1 MTTIIHSVR
10 LLVAASV
17 LLTTLIAR
25 GATPP
30 TVLLLDNFNANTP
43 NTFDLN
49 VDLARQ
55 TGTLAPLPYT
65 MAFGPGHYAHQLQ
78 NANAQNQL
86 LLADFPN
93 STVSPNFNFNGPTSA
108 GGLMISFDVDP
119 MPLVY
124 GATPDNWGCINIGM
138 AEADRMV
145 NVNGGQAHL
154 GILFRAAGTIQA
166 FNGGAVVSPSPEPV
180 YTTSP
185 QGTLNHIDLVITDRD
200 GNPFDGVGDTIVE
213 VYADRKPL
221 PVWSY
226 TKAGGF
232 ANNYINFQ
240 GSYRAHFDN
249 ISVSQLPANRTPEIV
264 NHSFEADNFTVFP
277 GYVNGNGPIT
287 GWKSAGGA
295 GVNPGTFGGPFT
307 DNGAFPDGSKAA
319 FIQEDSALSQ
329 VISGFQIGATYQV
342 RYFENARNCC
352 NGTSPF
358 AEVRIGSTTIVAAH
372 AVPPVGGSNPYHSV
386 LSDPFLATA
395 TSMELSFIKS
405 NPQGG
410 DTTLVIDNVIMVLPN
425 TPPSITVQPQSQ
437 EIPLGDSVTFTVGAI
452 GSAPLSYQWY
462 FEGNAIPGATG
473 SSFTFVV
480 DFPDVGGRY
489 YVIARNSAGSAQS
502 ADAVLTVRAAVPGL
516 FNTGVDDNKV
526 ALADGAIDPHYQ
538 LVVNADN
545 SFSLDAI
552 VQDSTAFPIVTGPW
566 VANNASGKWI
576 GPRFDTSGAAG
587 LAQGGGVYVYQTT
600 FDLSSVDKDSAV
612 ITGSWGVDNEGLAI
626 RVNGQP
632 TGIVNNNGFTT
643 LTPFT
648 INRNNTTFVAGVNTL
663 EFEVRNVDTVAGYT
677 GLRVANL
684 RGIAALPG
692 TPPAITTQPATQI
705 AGTGETITFNSAA
718 SGSSPL
724 AYQWFHNGAAI
735 AGATQPN
742 YTITGV
748 ARTHAGNYRVTVTNP
763 YGSATS
769 DTVSLTVFDSIP
781 TAFNTG
787 VDDSKAAL
795 ADGQI
800 DPHYRIVVNAD
811 SASADAIL
819 EDSLAFPIVAGPWVA
834 NNAGSKWVG
843 PRLDTTG
850 AAGGAGSAGDYV
862 YRTTVDVTGYDPASV
877 TIDGL
882 WATDNEGLD
891 ILINGVSTGQKN
903 VVQFVGYTPFTISQ
917 NIQHGL
923 NVVEFKLNN
932 SAVGWTGLRVD
943 RFRALGNAL
952 PPNTAPF
959 IATQPQSVTALP
971 GDTVTLKVQ
980 ANGSAPLSYQWFF
993 GLDPLPNENG
1003 PTLNV
1008 FIEFPDQYGA
1018 YTVRISNAAGTITS
1032 QPAFI
1037 RGPNSPPSF
1046 TKGPNITVAE
1056 DSGPHA
1062 FAGWATAISPGAPE
1076 EADQAL
1082 TFQVTSDN
1090 PSLFITGPSIDPTGT
1105 LRFNPRADAY
1115 GIANVTATLS
1125 DDQGASSAPATFTIT
1140 VTPVNDC
1147 PRASTLVLTTTED
1160 PAALLDIPIS
1170 DPDGDPLGFAVTDPG
1185 HGTFFSLG
1193 SYPNFTLAYYPAPN
1207 FCGLDSFTVMASD
1220 GPCEI
1225 SMTFTVQIA
1234 CQNDPPNPAIRID
1247 PVVEL
1252 PGGLDQFV
1260 ISLNNSNAAVV
1271 LNGLASSD
1279 PDGDTL
1285 SFDWFL
1291 DGAATPFVSGA
1302 VAFAELEVGLHQI
1315 TLLVNDGH
1323 GGTASATIDVAVV
1336 TAGEAVEMLVAQI
1349 ENATIN
1355 RPTKRPL
1362 IATLKSAAAAF
1373 DRGQPQTGANILR
1386 AFENKVRAQIQ
1397 KSDPALAGRLLRIA
1411 EGLIDAVAREE

>member
-10 LLVAASV
+10 LLAFFSV
-17 LLTTLIAR
+17 LLTTLVVRA
-25 GATPP
+25 ATPP
-30 TVLLLDNFNANTP
+30 TVLVLDNFNANTP

-49 VDLARQ
+49 IDLARQ

-78 NANAQNQL
+78 NVNAQNQL

-93 STVSPNFNFNGPTSA
+93 STVSPNFNFNGPNSA

-213 VYADRKPL
+213 IYADRKPL
-221 PVWSY
+221 PVWTY

-287 GWKSAGGA
+287 GWNSAGGA

-352 NGTSPF
+352 SGTSPF
-358 AEVRIGSTTIVAAH
+358 VEVRMGGTTIVAAH
-372 AVPPVGGSNPYHSV
+372 AAPPVGGSNPYRSV
-386 LSDPFLATA
+386 LSDPFIATA
-395 TSMELSFIKS
+395 TSMELAFIKS

-410 DTTLVIDNVIMVLPN
+410 DTTLLIDNVIMVLPN

-437 EIPLGDSVTFTVGAI
+437 EIPLGDSVTFSVGAI

-473 SSFTFVV
+473 SSYTFVV

-489 YVIARNSAGSAQS
+489 HVVVRNSAGSAQS

-538 LVVNADN
+538 LIVNADN
-545 SFSLDAI
+545 AFSLDAI

-587 LAQGGGVYVYQTT
+587 LAQGGGVYVYQTS
-600 FDLSSVDKDSAV
+600 FDLTGVDKDSAV

-632 TGIVNNNGFTT
+632 TGIVNNNGFAS

-648 INRNNTTFVAGVNTL
+648 INRNNATFVNGVNTL

-692 TPPAITTQPATQI
+692 TPPAMTTQPASQI
-705 AGTGETITFNSAA
+705 AGTGETITFSSAA

-724 AYQWFHNGAAI
+724 AYQWFHDGLAI

-742 YTITGV
+742 YTITSV
-748 ARTHAGNYRVTVTNP
+748 ARTDAGSYRVTVTNP

-769 DTVSLTVFDSIP
+769 DTVTLTVFDSIP
-781 TAFNTG
+781 GAFNTG

-811 SASADAIL
+811 SASADAIV
-819 EDSLAFPIVAGPWVA
+819 EDSTLFPIVAGPWVA

-843 PRLDTTG
+843 PRLDTAG
-850 AAGGAGSAGDYV
+850 AAGGAGVAGDYV
-862 YRTTVDVTGYDPASV
+862 YRTIVDVTGYDPASV
-877 TIDGL
+877 TITGL

-891 ILINGVSTGQKN
+891 ILINGASTGQKN
-903 VVQFVGYTPFTISQ
+903 TVQFVGYTPFTISQ

-943 RFRALGNAL
+943 RMRALGNAL

-959 IATQPQSVTALP
+959 IVTQPQSVVALP
-971 GDTVTLKVQ
+971 GETATLKVQ

-993 GLDPLPNENG
+993 GLDPLPNANG
-1003 PTLNV
+1003 PILNV

-1018 YTVRISNAAGTITS
+1018 YTVQISNTAGTITS

-1037 RGPNSPPSF
+1037 RGPNLPPSF
-1046 TKGPNITVAE
+1046 AKGPDITVAE
-1056 DSGPHA
+1056 DSGAHT
-1062 FAGWATAISPGAPE
+1062 FANWATAISPGAPE
-1076 EADQAL
+1076 EADQVL
-1082 TFQVTSDN
+1082 TFQVSSDN
-1090 PSLFITGPSIDPTGT
+1090 PSLFTQAPAI
-1105 LRFNPRADAY
+1105 NPVSGALSFAVAADAH
-1115 GIANVTATLS
+1115 GVANVTAILS
-1125 DDQGASSAPATFTIT
+1125 DNEGASSAPATFKIT
-1140 VTPVNDC
+1140 VSSVNDC
-1147 PRASTLVLTTTED
+1147 PIGTPQLLTVPEGGS
-1160 PAALLDIPIS
+1160 IPIVFLFV
-1170 DPDGDPLGFAVTDPG
+1170 DPDGDALTYSVVPPA
-1185 HGTFFSLG
+1185 HGTLSG
-1193 SYPNFTLAYYPAPN
+1193 TPPNVVYTPN
-1207 FCGLDSFTVMASD
+1207 AGFCGTDSFTAGASD
-1220 GPCEI
+1220 GQCLPVRARINIE
-1225 SMTFTVQIA
+1225 VV
-1234 CQNDPPNPAIRID
+1234 CQNHPPQAVAHIA

-1252 PGGLDQFV
+1252 PGSSNLFI
-1260 ISLNNSNAAVV
+1260 ISVNNSNAAVV
-1271 LNGLASSD
+1271 LDASASSD

-1285 SFDWFL
+1285 SFAWFK
-1291 DGAATPFVSGA
+1291 DGAANPFATGVT
-1302 VAFAELEVGLHQI
+1302 VVDELEVGSHQI
-1315 TLLVNDGH
+1315 TLLANDGH
-1323 GGTASATIDVAVV
+1323 GGTDTDVLNVEVV
-1336 TAGEAVEMLVAQI
+1336 TAGEAVEALIAAIDSASM
-1349 ENATIN
+1349 N
-1355 RPTKRPL
+1355 RANKRPF
-1362 IATLKSAAAAF
+1362 IASLKSAAAAF
-1373 DRGQPQTGANILR
+1373 DRGQAQTAANVLH
-1386 AFENKVRAQIQ
+1386 AFQNKVRAQLG
-1397 KSDPALAGRLLRIA
+1397 KTDPALAAELIRIA
-1411 EGLIDAVAREE
+1411 QDLIDASARE